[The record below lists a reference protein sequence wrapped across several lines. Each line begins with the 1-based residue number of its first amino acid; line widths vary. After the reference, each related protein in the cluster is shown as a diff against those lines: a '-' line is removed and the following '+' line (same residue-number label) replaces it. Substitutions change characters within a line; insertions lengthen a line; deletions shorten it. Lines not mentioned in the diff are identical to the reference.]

1 MEFLSRIGSI
11 CADKAFKNLR
21 LDTYE
26 MKEINL
32 NYYTISDYA
41 QRFARLFCD
50 PFYQKH
56 PAIKGEQILSL
67 CPEPQINLLVVKNI
81 FIKWKEEIESSKS
94 PLFDYENPE
103 VQKAHQNLMNTLSR
117 NIRIERKLFEPL
129 LMEAVEETLLW
140 ILSPFDYFKK
150 LSNNATNIDIE
161 EQIGSIA
168 KYIRIRKPF
177 FEKIVHT
184 FRNEGTKKVNSF
196 ELLAAV
202 RLAWEKEPGQNTELL
217 LATLFKIQ
225 PANFQ
230 DFFLVEAPAFAEKG
244 ENTNFFDM
252 AENVFDQEIG
262 GGSFETAN
270 DQNNTQKSSA
280 ETNNSE
286 EPSFSESG
294 AGFKPFRLSY
304 EQEEEQPSVRSRI
317 ALEQKFRFINE
328 LFEGNS
334 QAFEEALDV
343 IEKCTDY
350 HKAIMLIKEKY
361 FRRYSWDLER
371 NEVKEFYEIISSRFL
386 N

>member
-1 MEFLSRIGSI
+1 
-11 CADKAFKNLR
+11 
-21 LDTYE
+21 

-56 PAIKGEQILSL
+56 PAIKGEQVLSL

-81 FIKWKEEIESSKS
+81 FVKWKEEIESSKS
-94 PLFDYENPE
+94 PLFDYQNPE
-103 VQKAHQNLMNTLSR
+103 VLKAHQSLMNTLSR

-140 ILSPFDYFKK
+140 ILSPFDYFRK
-150 LSNNATNIDIE
+150 LSNNATSIDIE

-177 FEKIVHT
+177 FDKIVRT
-184 FRNEGTKKVNSF
+184 FQSEDKKEVNTF

-202 RLAWEKEPGQNTELL
+202 RLAWDKEPEQNSELL
-217 LATLFKIQ
+217 LATLFKIL

-230 DFFLVEAPAFAEKG
+230 DFVLVEAPAFLEKE

-252 AENVFDQEIG
+252 TDHVFDQDSTEIFLENTDTQ
-262 GGSFETAN
+262 SNA
-270 DQNNTQKSSA
+270 QKNNT
-280 ETNNSE
+280 ETNHSE
-286 EPSFSESG
+286 ESSFSENG

-304 EQEEEQPSVRSRI
+304 EEEDERPSVRSRI

-328 LFEGNS
+328 LFQGNS
-334 QAFEEALDV
+334 QAFEEALEV

-361 FRRYSWDLER
+361 FRPYAWDLER